1 MESIELGATY
11 KLGFSAPPASCQCLE
26 LYIYT
31 LWSDVDYPKLLLEK
45 LGFPITV
52 VGEASDNPL
61 VGREGAC
68 MTSWRILQ
76 ASTKK

>member
-1 MESIELGATY
+1 MPRT
-11 KLGFSAPPASCQCLE
+11 

-31 LWSDVDYPKLLLEK
+31 LWSDVDYPKLILEK

-61 VGREGAC
+61 VGLLGGFRKHPQKNRKNA
-68 MTSWRILQ
+68 L
-76 ASTKK
+76 

>member
-61 VGREGAC
+61 VGRRSLYDFLAD
-68 MTSWRILQ
+68 S
-76 ASTKK
+76 ASIHKK